1 MKRINLCPLSQNRA
15 WRGRK
20 FSTPEKKEFERL
32 FTKALEW
39 TEIDEYKFYTIR
51 YVFHMSKASDI
62 DNPIKIVQDCLAKFY
77 WFNDNSVMKIIAE
90 KVVCKKGEEY
100 IEVEIE
106 EYK

>member
-1 MKRINLCPLSQNRA
+1 
-15 WRGRK
+15 
-20 FSTPEKKEFERL
+20 
-32 FTKALEW
+32 
-39 TEIDEYKFYTIR
+39 
-51 YVFHMSKASDI
+51 MSKASDI